1 MSVDVFPDLYGGI
14 TDKVREGLGYDS
26 DWPNGKYLT
35 FGFFYNHQFAGA
47 LVFHDLR
54 KCTDVWWTIYT
65 TDKHWCSRKVLRLMF
80 AMAFYKMG
88 CRRISILVSK
98 SNHQS
103 LDMVRRLGFKDE
115 GLLRQSR
122 EDGDDCYILG
132 MLRSECPWIN
142 FNGESK

>member
-1 MSVDVFPDLYGGI
+1 MSIDIFPDLYGGI

-35 FGFFYNHQFAGA
+35 FGFFYNHQFVGA

-54 KCTDVWWTIYT
+54 KYTDVWWTIYT
-65 TDKHWCSRKVLRLMF
+65 TDKHWCSRKVLRMMF
-80 AMAFYKMG
+80 AMAFCKMK
-88 CRRISILVSK
+88 CRRISILVSR
-98 SNHQS
+98 SNYQS
-103 LDMVRRLGFKDE
+103 LDMVHRLGFKDE

-142 FNGESK
+142 FKGVNK